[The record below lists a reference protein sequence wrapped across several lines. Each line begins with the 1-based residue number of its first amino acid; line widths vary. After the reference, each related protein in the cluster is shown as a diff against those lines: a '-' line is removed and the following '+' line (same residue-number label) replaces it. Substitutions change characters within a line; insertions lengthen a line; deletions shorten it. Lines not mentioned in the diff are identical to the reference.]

1 MERVEMLLGGWMGGW
16 AFDQVRNEEVSRIVT
31 TNSAIIEAAKQRQVP
46 VETTDVNSAPPS
58 RPVVGISVHYP
69 KILSAVTLSRYL
81 AVYNLHPS
89 LLPWGRGAYAAF
101 WSIWANEPAGASLH
115 KMTDRIDAGPLVD
128 QILTPVLSSDTC
140 GTLHARIKGCE
151 QVLFEKYW
159 PRLTSGERLDCHPQS
174 GGGSYHSIADYDR
187 CVAAAETIERVP
199 DLLRILRAVTF
210 DSDSRLSI
218 GVGGR
223 VFDLRLD
230 VGAGDNASS
239 SAINE
244 SAD

>member
-1 MERVEMLLGGWMGGW
+1 MERVEMLLGGGIGGW
-16 AFDQVRNEEVSRIVT
+16 AFDRVRADEVSRIVT
-31 TNSAIIEAAKQRQVP
+31 TNPAIIEAAKQRGVS

-69 KILSAVTLSRYL
+69 KILSAVTLSRYS

-115 KMTDRIDAGPLVD
+115 QMTVRIDAGPLVD
-128 QILTPVLSSDTC
+128 QILTPVLSTDTC
-140 GTLHARIKGCE
+140 GTLHARIVGCE
-151 QVLFEKYW
+151 QNLFEKYW
-159 PRLTSGERLDCHPQS
+159 PRLTAGERLVSHPQPD
-174 GGGSYHSIADYDR
+174 GGSYHSIADYHR
-187 CVAAAETIERVP
+187 CVAAAETIEQVP

-210 DSDSRLSI
+210 DAESRLSI

-223 VFDLRLD
+223 MFDLRLG
-230 VGAGDNASS
+230 VGASDHALGSEFNL
-239 SAINE
+239 